1 MAQETTNNPRK
12 DLTMTAEKSDKKLP
26 SNTDIA
32 DNNFISPDVDNSINN
47 IRRSEKKNA
56 KKASQQSQQIAKR
69 LFIVGDS
76 IVKNIELYKMK
87 KSTKYITTVELIPGA
102 TTEGMI
108 QHVKGCMVDFT
119 PDIVLLHCVTN
130 DSKKDLTPQMLK
142 CKR

>member
-56 KKASQQSQQIAKR
+56 KKASQQS
-69 LFIVGDS
+69 
-76 IVKNIELYKMK
+76 
-87 KSTKYITTVELIPGA
+87 
-102 TTEGMI
+102 
-108 QHVKGCMVDFT
+108 
-119 PDIVLLHCVTN
+119 
-130 DSKKDLTPQMLK
+130 
-142 CKR
+142 